1 MNDLM
6 INVVQLKLQP
16 DKVLAD
22 ALLEEDNDLAQL
34 IEQQRHT
41 NSNISG
47 NKDGDSDMDTD
58 MEPLHTSHSASS
70 RLNSHILYIKE
81 GNQVQGISKAC
92 H

>member
-34 IEQQRHT
+34 IEQQRHA

-58 MEPLHTSHSASS
+58 MDLLHASHSAPS
-70 RLNSHILYIKE
+70 RLNSHILYIKK
-81 GNQVQGISKAC
+81 GN
-92 H
+92 